1 MIKSINWSNTE
12 VLITGGTGTLGREL
26 TRQLLTE
33 YHPKGV
39 RIFSRG
45 EVKQYNMKQELQALG
60 LLGGVAFLIGDVR
73 DQQRVE
79 MAMRGVHVVIH
90 TAAIKQTP
98 VAEDNPLET
107 IKTNVTGSQNVL
119 QAALGSKVRKVML
132 ISTDK
137 AVHPAN
143 LYGASKMCAER
154 LFVQGNVY
162 SGGCEPYFSVCRYG
176 NVMGSRGSVIPL
188 FKQQAGT
195 GAITITDKLMSRFWI
210 TIRDAARFIL
220 NKVEV
225 MRGGEIFVP
234 KLPSCCVSDIAM
246 AVAPGTALE
255 EIGVRPGEKLHECLI
270 SEEESRNVVEHPDC
284 YVVMPPSEHLLYGQ
298 WKPFIYDSENNP
310 RKITDIGEIKELI
323 NEGGESNG
331 L

>member
-33 YHPKGV
+33 YHPKGL

-90 TAAIKQTP
+90 TAAIKQIP

-162 SGGCEPYFSVCRYG
+162 SGGHEPYFSVCRYG

-188 FKQQAGT
+188 FKQQAKT

-234 KLPSCCVSDIAM
+234 KLPSCYVSDIAV
-246 AVAPGTALE
+246 AVAPGAALE

-270 SEEESRNVVEHPDC
+270 SEEESRDVVEHPDC

-310 RKITDIGEIKELI
+310 RKITDIGEIRDLI
-323 NEGGESNG
+323 GEQNDIQNG
-331 L
+331 